1 MAISNDEI
9 EKILDAFNLGDEFKE
24 KIKNSEKI
32 TPEEAVDML
41 SKIKDAEDKI
51 NGTIFSRRQKIKEEL
66 TDLEKILKTTRK
78 QSKVQ
83 KELLELQEKKN
94 KELAKNTREIVR
106 MYSNETSGLFNDVS
120 RIYGIVKQLNDPF
133 AKIDHSAANFA
144 KSIATSAKGMESLR
158 NTTLKNVVQNS
169 IAARFDVGADEL
181 IALQQN
187 YVKAIGRNVRVS
199 NAGQIDLAAM
209 HSVMRGR
216 EQELITQY
224 ENFGLN
230 LTKTGEHVGKMFAE
244 ASSAGLSFE
253 KYSDNVAKNIRIAQ
267 NYTFKNGIAGLESMA
282 KKATAL
288 RLDMQQVA
296 GFAGKVSTVE
306 GAITTAAQV
315 QVLGGPFA
323 QLADPMGML
332 AEGLTDM
339 EGLYD
344 RVTKT
349 IGHLGQF
356 NRETGQVEVS
366 AFNKQRIKAYAQA
379 TGMDYSQLMES
390 INNQSK
396 RDEIN
401 RQIASSSA
409 ANLPEQMKELIRNSG
424 TFENGKA
431 GVSING
437 KFYSV
442 DDLKGTQM
450 DDLIAETRSESE
462 DIKDIAKNLR
472 SLVDMRSG
480 RKKQYDAGQADM
492 LSGIGEIE
500 RSVTAIEDLVRWM
513 GYANTAINLL
523 SAINGFVNTVVGN
536 SLRKTISQHW
546 AYGKARRS
554 SGKAKSTKKG
564 GKRGGGS
571 KARGKS
577 SNSGEN
583 ILQKKSSKTFKSG
596 GKTPQKLATGGK
608 GVETVATKGRFG
620 KFLGKTGRFV
630 KGAGGVGLAL
640 GAAGAGIDLWKNNLL
655 EQGRIKEGDD
665 KHRLMSGGAGALEG
679 AGIGLSVAGLGSM
692 VGGLAGLAATGYGI
706 PLALAGALIGGGVAL
721 HKANKA
727 RREIALN
734 NVMDAEGIELKGKYS
749 SRKMK
754 LIERAMDTGEM
765 SDSVRR
771 ALAYSGDID
780 AINKIRERQKEL
792 AKVKGDNFKVK
803 KANIFIESATI
814 KGKHEKGIGGS
825 WEAIKERKDYTASAQ
840 QQTETVPKS
849 FDINING
856 TLKLTGDNG
865 QSVDIISELRKNPQL
880 LRSLADMISK
890 ELSTMRHGT
899 NVVQRV

>member
-1 MAISNDEI
+1 MVAIS
-9 EKILDAFNLGDEFKE
+9 
-24 KIKNSEKI
+24 
-32 TPEEAVDML
+32 
-41 SKIKDAEDKI
+41 
-51 NGTIFSRRQKIKEEL
+51 
-66 TDLEKILKTTRK
+66 LK
-78 QSKVQ
+78 
-83 KELLELQEKKN
+83 
-94 KELAKNTREIVR
+94 A
-106 MYSNETSGLFNDVS
+106 
-120 RIYGIVKQLNDPF
+120 P
-133 AKIDHSAANFA
+133 
-144 KSIATSAKGMESLR
+144 
-158 NTTLKNVVQNS
+158 
-169 IAARFDVGADEL
+169 
-181 IALQQN
+181 
-187 YVKAIGRNVRVS
+187 
-199 NAGQIDLAAM
+199 
-209 HSVMRGR
+209 
-216 EQELITQY
+216 
-224 ENFGLN
+224 
-230 LTKTGEHVGKMFAE
+230 

-296 GFAGKVSTVE
+296 GFADKVSTVE

-431 GVSING
+431 GVSIGG

-442 DDLKGTQM
+442 NDLQENQM

-472 SLVDMRSG
+472 SLVDKRSG
-480 RKKQYDAGQADM
+480 REKQYAAGQAEV
-492 LSGIGEIE
+492 LELTGKAEKTLTSIE
-500 RSVTAIEDLVRWM
+500 GLVRFM
-513 GYANTAINLL
+513 AYANTALNVLGAVGDMRNIYRNFRGARKWLTKQISKIGNPAWVSKVKGVFSKNGRQFISGETSKKLAQETGRNISKQSLKGGEQLAKNL
-523 SAINGFVNTVVGN
+523 AQNTIKN
-536 SLRKTISQHW
+536 
-546 AYGKARRS
+546 
-554 SGKAKSTKKG
+554 STK
-564 GKRGGGS
+564 
-571 KARGKS
+571 
-577 SNSGEN
+577 
-583 ILQKKSSKTFKSG
+583 
-596 GKTPQKLATGGK
+596 
-608 GVETVATKGRFG
+608 ATK
-620 KFLGKTGRFV
+620 LL
-630 KGAGGVGLAL
+630 KGGGVGLAL
-640 GAAGAGIDLWKNNLL
+640 GAAGMGVDLWKNNLL
-655 EQGRIKEGDD
+655 EQGKIKEGDD
-665 KHRLMSGGAGALEG
+665 KHRLMSGGSSALEYAGIGATIGSFISPGLGTAIG
-679 AGIGLSVAGLGSM
+679 AGIGAA
-692 VGGLAGLAATGYGI
+692 VGGTVG
-706 PLALAGALIGGGVAL
+706 L

-727 RREIALN
+727 RRENALN
-734 NVMDAEGIELKGKYS
+734 NVMNAEGIELKGKYS

-780 AINKIRERQKEL
+780 AIKKIRERQKEL
-792 AKVKGDNFKVK
+792 AEVKGDNFKVK

-890 ELSTMRHGT
+890 ELSTMKHGT

>member
-1 MAISNDEI
+1 MARVYSLDEI
-9 EKILDAFNLGDEFKE
+9 KE
-24 KIKNSEKI
+24 KYPDLPKEVQELITRVGKLSDDGEKLDDVLDI
-32 TPEEAVDML
+32 LEKRKKLENEIGD
-41 SKIKDAEDKI
+41 S
-51 NGTIFSRRQKIKEEL
+51 IFSRRVLLKEEL
-66 TDLEKILKTTRK
+66 EAVREKLSKQKKLSEIDKVSLETEKKR
-78 QSKVQ
+78 
-83 KELLELQEKKN
+83 LEL
-94 KELAKNTREIVR
+94 ELKRNSIVKGI
-106 MYSNETSGLFNDVS
+106 SETFGDLSK
-120 RIYGIVKQLNDPF
+120 IYGIVKQINDPF

-144 KSIATSAKGMESLR
+144 KSIALSAKGMEALR
-158 NTTLKNVVQNS
+158 DTTLDNVVHNK
-169 IAARFDVGADEL
+169 IAARFDVSSEEL
-181 IALQQN
+181 INLQQN

-199 NAGQIDLAAM
+199 NAGQTDLAAM
-209 HSVMRGR
+209 HSVMQGR

-224 ENFGLN
+224 ENFGLS
-230 LTKTGEHVGKMFAE
+230 LAKTGEHVGKMFAD

-296 GFAGKVSTVE
+296 GFADKVSTVE

-366 AFNKQRIKAYAQA
+366 AFNKQRIRAYAQA

-390 INNQSK
+390 INTQSK

-472 SLVDMRSG
+472 SLVNMRSG
-480 RKKQYDAGQADM
+480 RDKQYKDVQADA
-492 LSGIGEIE
+492 LSELGQIE
-500 RSVTAIEDLVRWM
+500 RSVTAIEK
-513 GYANTAINLL
+513 Y
-523 SAINGFVNTVVGN
+523 VNTWAYVNLAANLINAGTNVFSTFGRYPVFRWAYWKKRFKGKGNGPDGGTPISKKRLPQESVKNRSGKQPDVHLNDDKLFNGRNATKAKTVSRTVGEGKN
-536 SLRKTISQHW
+536 TGKFVKAIRKTN
-546 AYGKARRS
+546 KFL
-554 SGKAKSTKKG
+554 SGKG
-564 GKRGGGS
+564 G
-571 KARGKS
+571 
-577 SNSGEN
+577 
-583 ILQKKSSKTFKSG
+583 I
-596 GKTPQKLATGGK
+596 
-608 GVETVATKGRFG
+608 
-620 KFLGKTGRFV
+620 
-630 KGAGGVGLAL
+630 GAGLIAS
-640 GAAGAGIDLWKNNLL
+640 AAGMGLDMYTDNLMAKGKI
-655 EQGRIKEGDD
+655 QEGDN
-665 KHRLMSGGAGALEG
+665 KHRTLKTGAGALEG
-679 AGIGLSVAGLGSM
+679 AGIGLSV
-692 VGGLAGLAATGYGI
+692 GGLAAMVPGLAAIAGTGYGI
-706 PLALAGALIGGGVAL
+706 PIALAGALIGGGVAL

-727 RREIALN
+727 RRETALN
-734 NVMDAEGIELKGKYS
+734 NVVNAEGIELKGKYS

-754 LIERAMDTGEM
+754 LIERAMSTGEM

-771 ALAYSGDID
+771 ALAFEGDTDVIK
-780 AINKIRERQKEL
+780 KIQERQKEL
-792 AKVKGDNFKVK
+792 AEVKGDSFKVK

-890 ELSTMRHGT
+890 ELSTMKHGT